1 MHTGLVT
8 GECWAPER
16 LFAYGSLVDPGCLDE
31 VLGYRHLGER
41 LTARV
46 TGYRRITSATYPYP
60 YIVEAT
66 GHYVDGVLFMDL
78 SPSEVQVLD
87 RYEEVDAGIYR
98 RQLIE
103 VEAWGC
109 GPQPMRVKAHAYVA
123 GPALIAST
131 ARSPNRN
138 I

>member
-1 MHTGLVT
+1 MDSGLVT
-8 GECWAPER
+8 DGYWAPER
-16 LFAYGSLVDPGCLDE
+16 LFAYGSLVEPGCLDG

-41 LTARV
+41 LRARL
-46 TGYRRITSATYPYP
+46 TGFQRITSATYPYP

-66 GHYVDGVLFMDL
+66 GQYVDGVLLMDL
-78 SPSEVQVLD
+78 SPSDMQVLD

-103 VEAWGC
+103 VETWGC
-109 GPQPMRVKAHAYVA
+109 GPQPMRLKAHAYVA

-131 ARSPNRN
+131 ARAPECNT
-138 I
+138 

>member
-1 MHTGLVT
+1 MDTGPSA
-8 GECWAPER
+8 GGCWAPER
-16 LFAYGSLVDPGCLDE
+16 LFAYGSLVEPGCLDE

-41 LTARV
+41 LRARL
-46 TGYRRITSATYPYP
+46 TGYQRITSATYPYP

-66 GHYVDGVLFMDL
+66 EQCVDGVLLMNL
-78 SPSEVQVLD
+78 SPSELQILD

-109 GPQPMRVKAHAYVA
+109 GPQPMRLHAHAYVA

-131 ARSPNRN
+131 AR
-138 I
+138 